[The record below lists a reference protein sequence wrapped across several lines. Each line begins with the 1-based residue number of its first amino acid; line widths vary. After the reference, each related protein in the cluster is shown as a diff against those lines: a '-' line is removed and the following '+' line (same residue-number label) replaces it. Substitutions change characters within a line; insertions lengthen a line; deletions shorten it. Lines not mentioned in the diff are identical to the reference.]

1 MMENRVDAYSNR
13 HTISDCFTHTTLSR
27 GSVYAGIYDKNT
39 TFRIVE
45 ERHYDISRR
54 LRQPT
59 VKAVCGMLP
68 NLPSHAG
75 GER

>member
-1 MMENRVDAYSNR
+1 MTENRVDAYSNR
-13 HTISDCFTHTTLSR
+13 HTIDDCFTHTTLSR

-45 ERHYDISRR
+45 ERHCDISRR
-54 LRQPT
+54 QWKPT
-59 VKAVCGMLP
+59 VKAVCGMLS

-75 GER
+75 DER